1 MKMVSFGNELYF
13 RSCVRLTIIIISITI
28 SSYVSTRDTL
38 PEVEHY
44 AADWEYEDF
53 RISPDG
59 QALAYINR
67 RNGEDNVV
75 VLNLNDMSVKAG
87 FNSPDANVVRLSFLT
102 NDHLIIGVT
111 DYRRTRVGRDK
122 FIFNIKKNKKIKLN
136 WGSHVSANSTSI
148 GWINDLLRGNIPI
161 YGVDENTGKIA
172 IGQFDKYRSMALY
185 LADLETGQSTLL
197 ERGTKQT
204 RSWVVGKGNKPLI
217 RVDVDRDNNK
227 RKFFLKKEKW
237 QLLLTTDNIWDSEK
251 SLSEDQEKLYIIDT
265 LDFSSVLSVS
275 LADGSTKVSPF
286 SRKDRDVGDFINNR
300 NNQILGV
307 VYDGLRP
314 ETRFIDGKI
323 NSAFQRLSNSFPL
336 SSVRHVSGEDSLE
349 KIIVSISGEDSAFG
363 YYLFNTSTL
372 SLTRLKSALPK
383 IKNMAKREMITYESS
398 DGTLIPA
405 ILRLPLNTDSLV
417 NMPLIVIPKNFG
429 EISTIEWQ
437 RDADFF
443 SAKGY
448 AVFSPNYRSSYGFGL
463 ELRDAAV
470 GLHNNLIL
478 QDIDDGIEL
487 LSKRYSLDMNN
498 IHVFGY
504 GFGGYLALM
513 SAANYPSRYRSV
525 AAVDPYWYDIGE
537 GLEPIR
543 HASQS
548 KADFLLISDK
558 NYRWHNQVKNIRK
571 HLKSK
576 SKDVSLKTF
585 KTKHGNRNMEVREK
599 ILQEIDSFLE
609 R

>member
-1 MKMVSFGNELYF
+1 MKMVSVGNELYF
-13 RSCVRLTIIIISITI
+13 RSCVKFTIIIISITI

-227 RKFFLKKEKW
+227 RKFFLKKRKMA
-237 QLLLTTDNIWDSEK
+237 
-251 SLSEDQEKLYIIDT
+251 IITND
-265 LDFSSVLSVS
+265 
-275 LADGSTKVSPF
+275 
-286 SRKDRDVGDFINNR
+286 
-300 NNQILGV
+300 
-307 VYDGLRP
+307 
-314 ETRFIDGKI
+314 
-323 NSAFQRLSNSFPL
+323 
-336 SSVRHVSGEDSLE
+336 
-349 KIIVSISGEDSAFG
+349 
-363 YYLFNTSTL
+363 
-372 SLTRLKSALPK
+372 
-383 IKNMAKREMITYESS
+383 
-398 DGTLIPA
+398 
-405 ILRLPLNTDSLV
+405 
-417 NMPLIVIPKNFG
+417 
-429 EISTIEWQ
+429 
-437 RDADFF
+437 
-443 SAKGY
+443 
-448 AVFSPNYRSSYGFGL
+448 
-463 ELRDAAV
+463 
-470 GLHNNLIL
+470 
-478 QDIDDGIEL
+478 
-487 LSKRYSLDMNN
+487 
-498 IHVFGY
+498 
-504 GFGGYLALM
+504 
-513 SAANYPSRYRSV
+513 
-525 AAVDPYWYDIGE
+525 
-537 GLEPIR
+537 
-543 HASQS
+543 
-548 KADFLLISDK
+548 
-558 NYRWHNQVKNIRK
+558 
-571 HLKSK
+571 
-576 SKDVSLKTF
+576 
-585 KTKHGNRNMEVREK
+585 
-599 ILQEIDSFLE
+599 
-609 R
+609 